1 LLGLILVS
9 FVLVLVV
16 PFGLFTGAMTMHA
29 TEDSFNFQVIYISFI
44 LLTTVASYFISS
56 IPMIGMAVQYHNL
69 IEKKEAVGLA
79 GEIDRIGGEGET
91 S

>member
-1 LLGLILVS
+1 
-9 FVLVLVV
+9 
-16 PFGLFTGAMTMHA
+16 
-29 TEDSFNFQVIYISFI
+29 
-44 LLTTVASYFISS
+44 
-56 IPMIGMAVQYHNL
+56 MIGMAVQYHNL